1 MKTKRRVQKGAQ
13 KLFTIKCFS
22 FALEWTA
29 NVFISRCWLGYWRPR
44 IEVIIKFTYPL
55 FCIKPSSINY
65 KLKLSMNVTISF
77 EPSINFCP
85 GLIRVITLQNFPNS
99 GVLSPDFETFIVAA
113 ETYVLF
119 RLLNILWG
127 QFYFHGMV
135 RIVNCIQNYFV
146 RTSFEKKK
154 PIDGQRSNRILL
166 TTVPW

>member
-1 MKTKRRVQKGAQ
+1 M
-13 KLFTIKCFS
+13 
-22 FALEWTA
+22 
-29 NVFISRCWLGYWRPR
+29 
-44 IEVIIKFTYPL
+44 
-55 FCIKPSSINY
+55 
-65 KLKLSMNVTISF
+65 SMNVTISF

-119 RLLNILWG
+119 RLWG

-146 RTSFEKKK
+146 RTSFGKRK
-154 PIDGQRSNRILL
+154 PIDGQRSNRVLF
-166 TTVPW
+166 TTVP